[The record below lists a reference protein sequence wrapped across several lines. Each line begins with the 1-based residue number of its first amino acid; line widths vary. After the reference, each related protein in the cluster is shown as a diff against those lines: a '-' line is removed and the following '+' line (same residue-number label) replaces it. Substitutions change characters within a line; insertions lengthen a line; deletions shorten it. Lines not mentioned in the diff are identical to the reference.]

1 MMRIES
7 SEIMIQRNSL
17 PTPMM
22 PPTLVSRVR
31 GSMVRWEELTSTSLS
46 KVTNT
51 PYLGQLNIKVH
62 LDHQSKPVVTLIKS
76 NAGCL
81 VPCNTQIGSEIS

>member
-1 MMRIES
+1 MT
-7 SEIMIQRNSL
+7 QRNSL

-46 KVTNT
+46 KVTI